1 MEMDKKSNGDVAVSM
16 FDFLNVPLSKS
27 IVSVKD
33 KLKNFDTTKTVYAI
47 AFVGAIAFI
56 AQGLYAFV
64 TTALAV
70 LVAAWSLKNLT
81 AM

>member
-1 MEMDKKSNGDVAVSM
+1 MAMNKKSNGDVAISM

-27 IVSVKD
+27 IEGVKD
-33 KLKNFDTTKTVYAI
+33 KLKNFDTAKTVYVI

-64 TTALAV
+64 TTVLAV
-70 LVAAWSLKNLT
+70 LVAAWSLKNLM
-81 AM
+81 AV